1 MPQYTKNYQI
11 PYPTDSDPI
20 YLGASQMKALAE
32 TVDRT
37 MTGVSGVAGPAGP
50 RGPQGATG
58 PAGPAGPRG
67 ATGPAGPAGP
77 RGETGPA
84 GPRGETGPRGEPGSG
99 FQLLGTKPTAGEL
112 PGDAHAGD
120 AWLVEGSVWVWSGS
134 EWTNVGEIQGP
145 AGERGE
151 RGEPGPAGAKGAQG
165 DRGPAGERGEPGPTG
180 PAGPRGAD
188 GAQGPAGARGPA
200 GPAGERGPQGPS
212 EAPAPWSTS
221 GVTFRD
227 NGTIRLGVGGG
238 FAYRWRVDRGLFQL
252 FFDIRFGRG
261 ASSGGGP
268 VKLTIPQRPAGGI
281 EAVGHGSYW
290 STGGNFGAPLTLTCA
305 PGEGTV
311 QFLVFKSGPDGTQDL
326 LRIWDGR
333 DGNGT
338 GVPANPGYT
347 LDAQGSSIKGSI
359 VFPV

>member
-11 PYPTDSDPI
+11 PYPIDSDPI

-67 ATGPAGPAGP
+67 ETGPAGPAGP

-151 RGEPGPAGAKGAQG
+151 PGPA
-165 DRGPAGERGEPGPTG
+165 G

-212 EAPAPWSTS
+212 ESPSPWSTS
-221 GVTFRD
+221 GVTFKD
-227 NGTIRLGVGGG
+227 NGAIRLGVGGG

-261 ASSGGGP
+261 ASSAGGP
-268 VKLTIPQRPAGGI
+268 VKLILPRTPVGGI

-290 STGGNFGAPLTLTCA
+290 STGGNFGAPFSITVP
-305 PGEGTV
+305 PGSSTASFV
-311 QFLVFKSGPDGTQDL
+311 VFKSGVDATNGLFQ
-326 LRIWDGR
+326 IWDGLN
-333 DGNGT
+333 GEGT
-338 GVPANPGYT
+338 GIPANPGYT
-347 LDAQGSSIKGSI
+347 LDQQGSSLKGNI
-359 VFPV
+359 MFPV